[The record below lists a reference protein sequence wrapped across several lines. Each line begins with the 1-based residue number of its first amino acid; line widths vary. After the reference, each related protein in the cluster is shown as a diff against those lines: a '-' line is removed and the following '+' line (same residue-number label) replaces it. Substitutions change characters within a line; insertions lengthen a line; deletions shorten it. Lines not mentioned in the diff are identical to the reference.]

1 MQLAKLIFFALISL
15 TTVAT
20 LLVTVATAYNRFS
33 FRSTGMPSSSESRLL
48 YAAHC
53 QRCHTLDGQ
62 PSTGPSLKDIAVTAA
77 KRKEGLSAAEYII
90 ESIANPGAYS
100 AYEGLQM
107 PQVSQLTRSGLAPL
121 TDQQVRMLAE
131 FLLRQNDPTSIE
143 SLSTLPVPRPVASP
157 PKPPIRLS
165 MIREGEEIF
174 RGKGKCV
181 TCHYPSSYI
190 APSLDGVGTNSLEY
204 IREAILNPSKQIAT
218 KHRTSVVEVDG
229 SAISGIIK
237 AKDDKR
243 VLMFLPTQA
252 DVQNRIANLKISDI
266 DREPD
271 GSLRIKDS
279 PMSIMPSYKD
289 SLTDHEVECLV
300 ELLRCLD

>member
-1 MQLAKLIFFALISL
+1 MHLVKLVFFALISL
-15 TTVAT
+15 AALAT
-20 LLVTVATAYNRFS
+20 LLITVATAYNRFS
-33 FRSTGMPSSSESRLL
+33 FRSSGISSSGESSKL
-48 YAAHC
+48 YASYC

-62 PSTGPSLKDIAVTAA
+62 PSIGPSLKDIAITAA

-90 ESIANPGAYS
+90 ESIANPGAFS

-107 PQVSQLTRSGLAPL
+107 PQVTQLTRSGLAPL

-131 FLLRQNDPTSIE
+131 FLLNQSNSSSVEKLASI
-143 SLSTLPVPRPVASP
+143 PVPRPVASP

-190 APSLDGVGTNSLEY
+190 APSLDGVGANSVDYL
-204 IREAILNPSKQIAT
+204 RESIVNPSKQIAT
-218 KHRTSVVEVDG
+218 KYRTSVVEVEG

-237 AKDDKR
+237 TQDDKR
-243 VLMFLPTQA
+243 VLMFLPTQT
-252 DVQNRIANLKISDI
+252 DVQNRIVNLPVSDI
-266 DREPD
+266 DRETD